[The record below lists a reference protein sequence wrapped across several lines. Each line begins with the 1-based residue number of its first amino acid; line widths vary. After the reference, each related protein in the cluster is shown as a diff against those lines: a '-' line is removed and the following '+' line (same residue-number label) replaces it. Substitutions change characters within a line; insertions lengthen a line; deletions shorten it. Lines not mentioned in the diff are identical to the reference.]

1 MKTEETVRQR
11 FGRLIA
17 DAVRR
22 TGRYDIDSPRGGGKA
37 ALAREVG
44 MSESGVGRMLKG
56 EVLPSPKFFEPIAKA
71 VGLDVRDL
79 FIEAGLISPQSLS
92 TPSETG
98 ATGVGSRSITP
109 TEAAD
114 ALGIFDP
121 IAREMLFGTIERLR
135 RLQNTDA
142 EAASDSGG
150 TAAQM

>member
-1 MKTEETVRQR
+1 MSDETVRER
-11 FGRLIA
+11 FGRLVA
-17 DAVRR
+17 DAARR
-22 TGRYDIDSPRGGGKA
+22 TGRYDIDSPRGGGKS
-37 ALAREVG
+37 ALARETG
-44 MSESGVGRMLKG
+44 LSESAIGRMLRG
-56 EVLPSPKFFEPIAKA
+56 ETLPDPRHFAAISDA
-71 VGLDVRDL
+71 VGLDVNVL
-79 FIEAGLISPQSLS
+79 LIEAGILPRNYRP

-135 RLQNTDA
+135 RLQDA
-142 EAASDSGG
+142 DGRPASDSGG